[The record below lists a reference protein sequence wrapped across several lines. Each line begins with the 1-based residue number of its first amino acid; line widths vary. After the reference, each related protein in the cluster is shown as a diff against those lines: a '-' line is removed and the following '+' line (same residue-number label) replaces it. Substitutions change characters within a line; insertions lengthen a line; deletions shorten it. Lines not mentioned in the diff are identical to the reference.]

1 MAQEVIDEFL
11 GREIDCLNS
20 FINGEIE
27 LQREQIQTKLNT
39 IQYVINGSSTFLPS
53 VAESNEKLD
62 LVESQVQ
69 IVPMKFIFKPDDRQ
83 LTFKGKNLRESMIVM
98 MDKLQKHL
106 LEHHVDDHKSLHSIG
121 KNCALK

>member
-11 GREIDCLNS
+11 GREIDCFNS

-121 KNCALK
+121 K